1 MTSHKILCELCDEPL
16 VTALLSEL
24 GRPLTGEM
32 FCPLGPGYDNPFQAT
47 QSWRYMLCPH
57 CHNRPFAVTD
67 EQATA
72 STADQWDGPE
82 TVKTD
87 KGVYWIGSKYFPG
100 VSPSR
105 DVVIPTEEDL
115 EAEWNARVNAG
126 LVATTVKINSPKY
139 SATST
144 HRQKADKVSK
154 KKRGGARGM

>member
-1 MTSHKILCELCDEPL
+1 
-16 VTALLSEL
+16 
-24 GRPLTGEM
+24 
-32 FCPLGPGYDNPFQAT
+32 
-47 QSWRYMLCPH
+47 
-57 CHNRPFAVTD
+57 
-67 EQATA
+67 
-72 STADQWDGPE
+72 
-82 TVKTD
+82 
-87 KGVYWIGSKYFPG
+87 VYWIGSKYFPG

-144 HRQKADKVSK
+144 SRQKADKVSK